1 MSRISGSSCNLS
13 CPRESCL
20 GFIVMFAAKGDPT
33 KSLKYATCSLKSNN
47 DGRFRG
53 RLRFENDSARSLQP
67 KMIKKNDI
75 EMFMLLFAAFKE
87 KLKKKKKR

>member
-1 MSRISGSSCNLS
+1 
-13 CPRESCL
+13 
-20 GFIVMFAAKGDPT
+20 MFAAKGDPT

-53 RLRFENDSARSLQP
+53 RLRFENVSARSLQP

-75 EMFMLLFAAFKE
+75 EMFMLLFACVVCVYVSVP
-87 KLKKKKKR
+87 LLDYILYPS